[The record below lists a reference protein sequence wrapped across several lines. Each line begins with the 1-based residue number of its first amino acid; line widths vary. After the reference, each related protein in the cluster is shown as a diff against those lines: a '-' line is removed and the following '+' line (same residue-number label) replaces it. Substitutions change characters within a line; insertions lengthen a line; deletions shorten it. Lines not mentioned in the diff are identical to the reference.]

1 MIPFPARIFLLH
13 ARPTPLHPLTRLSR
27 ALGAGVTVWLKRDDL
42 DGFGA
47 CGNKVRKL
55 EFLLADAQRSNAD
68 CLATC
73 GGQQSNHCR
82 LTAIAGAVCGLET
95 HLILR
100 GKRPETPNG
109 NLRLEAMVGAR
120 QHFCDERGWEN
131 VQTGLAA
138 VTEELT
144 AAGRRPYPIPI
155 GGSTPVGAL
164 GYAAAVTEELTA
176 QAKAANVEF
185 AAMTAATGS
194 GGTHAGL
201 IVGTRLANLK
211 TPVLG
216 VAVDGE
222 EEPFRR
228 EIAQIA
234 TGALALLGETQTV
247 TIDDVTLDMNFLGA
261 GYGIPTPAGQAA
273 QDLLARTEGVFVEPV
288 YTAKA
293 LAGLLH
299 WIRAGRFPAGSHV
312 LFWHTGGLPSLFA

>member
-1 MIPFPARIFLLH
+1 MIPFPARISLMH
-13 ARPTPLHPLTRLSR
+13 SRPTPLHPLARLSA
-27 ALGAGVTVWLKRDDL
+27 ALGAGVTVWFKRDDL

-55 EFLLADAQRSNAD
+55 EFLLADAQRKNAD
-68 CLATC
+68 CLVTC

-82 LTAIAGAVCGLET
+82 LTAIAGAVNGLET
-95 HLILR
+95 HLVLR
-100 GKRPETPNG
+100 GSRPDAPNG
-109 NLRLEAMVGAR
+109 NLRLEEMVGA
-120 QHFCDERGWEN
+120 HWHWCDEWGWEN

-138 VTEELT
+138 VTEELRT
-144 AAGRRPYPIPI
+144 AGRRPYPIPI
-155 GGSTPVGAL
+155 GGSTPLGAL
-164 GYAAAVTEELTA
+164 GYAAAVTEELA
-176 QAKAANVEF
+176 GQVNAVNVQF

-201 IVGTRLANLK
+201 IVGTRLAK
-211 TPVLG
+211 MTTPVLG

-222 EEPFRR
+222 DEPFRR

-234 TGALALLGETQTV
+234 TGAFALLGQKESV
-247 TIDDVTLDMNFLGA
+247 TPDDVTLDMNFLGT
-261 GYGIPTPAGQAA
+261 GYGVPTTAGQAA
-273 QDLLARTEGVFVEPV
+273 QDLLARTEGIFVEPV